1 MRISLHGI
9 KRLFYFFSF
18 FIIFVFTEFNQSST
32 RMVLSVVIKEIL
44 FNIFGNL
51 AAAPIQNL
59 LGNVM
64 KNSPNGSRYSRS
76 KVMEC
81 PTLIMGDRGK
91 PDNGFRQELYLRRDV
106 DFMLQDNFR
115 KNGQKE
121 RKHNIVLITGRPTSG
136 KSRVVW
142 EFLCSE
148 AGSPYKSVFI
158 PNESANDEEL
168 KKELFRL
175 SLPTLIVFDDI
186 DLLWDTQSISA
197 SSLLEILS
205 GINDR
210 GQSCII
216 TLSHTTPCYNELYNL
231 ITNDNALGRQ
241 KTKSVLKLEIED
253 IQRED
258 ETYYWCTANFALG
271 NYSKVI
277 GGYILELS
285 RHFEIN
291 INSFLSEPAA
301 LLYLTAFIILQRFR
315 NRQYVEV
322 NRINLL
328 YQTIREKEHL
338 SDLPEEPDSGNTKIL
353 FDTGILN
360 CRNRNGSIVNVIDD
374 ESLYEAFTDFC
385 VSSRGSGRSTVS
397 TIINHYLSDTKAA
410 ENNQIFRLLEMNHGE
425 DPTIYSRIIT
435 RSHYQEHQNNV
446 TEWFIKKFFDNHDS
460 GIKLKPN
467 VSSDPREICFTA
479 SIIIGRAS
487 DPIRRCQEFVDAGIT
502 PDINIVDELI
512 RSSLL
517 HKTPSEKKS
526 IIQYALELKATRQLT
541 ENMYYFKVLE
551 SSQSEYDR
559 NRLSNAIAL
568 YRREI
573 ENNNLEQEEA
583 ENLQASFDGYCQV
596 MTLKADSQERMNQYF
611 QLIRDYPELV
621 LERAALK
628 KLVYKIAGKAGAA
641 SSALFQQ
648 LADAI
653 LECDADI
660 IDEETQNIGLI
671 SIMRK
676 CPDISVGLRIYDS
689 IFSRLQETMQIEM
702 RNDYQRKDKLLN
714 IMSFRL
720 ANKMRF
726 LNLSDPTYARIQ
738 NILKERLHS
747 ACVNNDFGVA
757 QKIFNI
763 ILNNQPRIPVDK
775 ATDNIIKL
783 YNDENLL
790 AGKRNID
797 NLNSAFHC
805 ALEANK
811 DDLTKDRNERC
822 KSLMNLAFTFDK
834 IRTEAG
840 LAADGRYKVFLFK
853 ILETIQY
860 IDIDK
865 TIPVDQLLQL
875 IDFQPG
881 IEDVSEES
889 LRKEEILWGQV
900 ILMTDDVELL
910 KRIAGTCLTLVQ
922 NRSIVLRNILNH
934 LYSAFCNRFQNN
946 RELEQ
951 LLQELENRTYKSVM
965 HDIYDYLHYL
975 KFDIQTGKLRSIK
988 DVEKRIDEAWTK
1000 LQHTNSPLRM
1010 PRADLICS
1018 TISLYSFKE
1027 AIDLV
1032 CFAIDYDRNR
1042 RYRATPILSL
1052 DILTELIKRFK
1063 TEVEENRSEDNRD
1076 LFFGYAKEIQN
1087 IIYSMD
1093 SIEDGFKDKNFT
1105 FRHIK
1110 NPVDKPLERIYGHR
1124 RDFTRIPVESD
1135 NQDIRRTAFLK
1146 RVDEDGIAHCSA
1158 YEIECFL
1165 YQELHFANS
1174 CIFQDIRKNTK
1185 GSIDDFI
1192 EYILFAIESSIAA
1205 GMNLN
1210 FKKMNQER
1218 FCSKFARQSRWQ
1230 SYDNFFEG
1238 YLYERYVPENL
1249 SDRWREVSEKCGLSI
1264 PVHVFLSQESG
1275 QAG

>member
-1 MRISLHGI
+1 
-9 KRLFYFFSF
+9 
-18 FIIFVFTEFNQSST
+18 
-32 RMVLSVVIKEIL
+32 MVLFVSIKEIL
-44 FNIFGNL
+44 FNILGNL
-51 AAAPIQNL
+51 AAAPILNR
-59 LGNVM
+59 LGNVI
-64 KNSPNGSRYSRS
+64 KNRLNGSCYSRS

-91 PDNGFRQELYLRRDV
+91 PDNGFRQELYLRRDA
-106 DFMLQDNFR
+106 DLLLQENFR
-115 KNGQKE
+115 KNRQTE
-121 RKHNIVLITGRPTSG
+121 REHNIVLITGRPASG

-148 AGSPYKSVFI
+148 AGSQYKSVYI
-158 PNESANDEEL
+158 PKESANEEEL
-168 KKELFRL
+168 KKELFRRK
-175 SLPTLIVFDDI
+175 SSTLIVFDDI
-186 DLLWDTQSISA
+186 DLLWDTKSISD
-197 SSLLEILS
+197 SSLTTILS
-205 GINDR
+205 GINNR

-241 KTKSVLKLEIED
+241 RTKRVLELKIAD

-258 ETYYWCTANFALG
+258 ETYYWCTANFARS

-277 GGYILELS
+277 GGYILELP

-328 YQTIREKEHL
+328 YQKIRENEHL
-338 SDLPEEPDSGNTKIL
+338 LDLPENPNYGNTRIL
-353 FDTGILN
+353 FSTGILEHQ
-360 CRNRNGSIVNVIDD
+360 NRNDSIVNVIDD

-385 VSSRGSGRSTVS
+385 VSSRSPGMSTTVS
-397 TIINHYLSDTKAA
+397 TIINYYLSGTKDA
-410 ENNQIFRLLEMNHGE
+410 ENKQIVRLLEIDNGE

-435 RSHYQEHQNNV
+435 RSHYQEHQNNA
-446 TEWFIKKFFDNHDS
+446 TEWFIGKFFKNTDE
-460 GIKLKPN
+460 GIKLDLN
-467 VSSDPREICFTA
+467 VSSDLKEICFTA

-487 DPIRRCQEFVDAGIT
+487 DPISRCKEFVGAGIT
-502 PDINIVDELI
+502 PDINIVAELI

-526 IIQYALELKATRQLT
+526 IIQYALELKATHNLT

-551 SSQSEYDR
+551 SSQSEYDC

-568 YRREI
+568 YRQEI
-573 ENNNLEQEEA
+573 TNNNLEQEEA

-596 MTLKADSQERMNQYF
+596 MTLKADSTERMNQYF
-611 QLIRDYPELV
+611 QLIQNRQDYPELV

-641 SSALFQQ
+641 ASALFTQ
-648 LADAI
+648 LANAI
-653 LECDADI
+653 LNCDAAI
-660 IDEETQNIGLI
+660 VDEETRNIGLI
-671 SIMRK
+671 SIMRN
-676 CPDISVGLRIYDS
+676 CPDISVGLSIYDS
-689 IFSRLQETMQIEM
+689 IFARLQETMQIEM
-702 RNDYQRKDKLLN
+702 GNDYQRQNKLLN
-714 IMSFRL
+714 ILSFRL
-720 ANKMRF
+720 AHKMRF

-738 NILKERLHS
+738 DILQERLHS
-747 ACVNNDFGVA
+747 AYINNEFGVA
-757 QKIFNI
+757 QKLFNI
-763 ILNNQPRIPVDK
+763 ILNNQPRIPADE

-790 AGKRNID
+790 AVKRNID

-805 ALEANK
+805 AFEANN
-811 DDLTKDRNERC
+811 LTKDRNERC
-822 KSLMNLAFTFDK
+822 KSLRNLAFTFHK

-860 IDIDK
+860 FDIDK
-865 TIPVDQLLQL
+865 TIPVDSLLKL

-900 ILMTDDVELL
+900 ILMTDNVELL
-910 KRIAGTCLTLVQ
+910 KRIAGTCLTLVK
-922 NRSIVLRNILNH
+922 NKSIVLKNILNH
-934 LYSAFCNRFQNN
+934 LYSAFCNRFQNDN
-946 RELEQ
+946 ELER
-951 LLQELENRTYKSVM
+951 LLQKLEELTYESFM

-975 KFDIQTGKLRSIK
+975 KFDIQTGKLQSIEE
-988 DVEKRIDEAWTK
+988 VEMRIDEAWTK
-1000 LQHTNSPLRM
+1000 LQHANSPLKM

-1018 TISLYSFKE
+1018 TINLYSFE
-1027 AIDLV
+1027 DAIHLV
-1032 CFAIDYDRNR
+1032 RFAIDYDRSS
-1042 RYRATPILSL
+1042 RYRDTPILSM
-1052 DILTELIKRFK
+1052 DMLTELIKHFK
-1063 TEVEENRSEDNRD
+1063 TEVENNGSEDNRD
-1076 LFFGYAKEIQN
+1076 LFFGYAKNIQD

-1093 SIEDGFKDKNFT
+1093 SIEDGFKDKSFT
-1105 FRHIK
+1105 YSYIK
-1110 NPVDKPLERIYGHR
+1110 NPVDVPLNRIYGR
-1124 RDFTRIPVESD
+1124 REFTRIPVESD
-1135 NQDIRRTAFLK
+1135 NKDIRRTAFLK

-1165 YQELHFANS
+1165 YQELYFANR

-1185 GSIDDFI
+1185 SSIDDFI

-1205 GMNLN
+1205 GMKLD
-1210 FKKMNQER
+1210 FERMNRER
-1218 FCSKFARQSRWQ
+1218 FHDKFAQQSRWQ
-1230 SYDNFFEG
+1230 SYENFFEG
-1238 YLYERYVPENL
+1238 YIKEYYVPKNL
-1249 SDRWREVSEKCGLSI
+1249 TDRWREVAERCGLSI
-1264 PVHVFLSQESG
+1264 R
-1275 QAG
+1275 